1 MAVPADS
8 LSYVTV
14 PSSATAAL
22 DAPTI
27 VGRPT
32 VSGDTDGADSK
43 ERRMTLSERL
53 LGMDTA
59 VLLDVPVKAEPPAVS
74 AILFSEIGA
83 ALLAITEREFG
94 SPAGLGGEVV
104 AFAIEG
110 LAMSATAMAATL
122 KNLTCFILS
131 SREFL

>member
-1 MAVPADS
+1 
-8 LSYVTV
+8 
-14 PSSATAAL
+14 
-22 DAPTI
+22 
-27 VGRPT
+27 
-32 VSGDTDGADSK
+32 
-43 ERRMTLSERL
+43 
-53 LGMDTA
+53 MDTA
-59 VLLDVPVKAEPPAVS
+59 VLLDVPVKAEPPALS

-110 LAMSATAMAATL
+110 LAMSATVMAATL